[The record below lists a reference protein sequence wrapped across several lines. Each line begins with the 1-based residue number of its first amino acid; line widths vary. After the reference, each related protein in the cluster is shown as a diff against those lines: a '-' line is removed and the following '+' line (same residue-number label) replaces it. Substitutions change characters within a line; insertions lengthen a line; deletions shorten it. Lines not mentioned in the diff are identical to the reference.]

1 MFSINYCFEKSFDN
15 KIIGKMADLTRP
27 PYSEIK
33 RPDEIVRMA
42 MTDNIKFS
50 VLIGLIKV
58 GQVTN
63 REAVNT
69 VLHLVSNW

>member
-1 MFSINYCFEKSFDN
+1 
-15 KIIGKMADLTRP
+15 MADLTRP

-33 RPDEIVRMA
+33 RPDEIVRMTMA
-42 MTDNIKFS
+42 DNIKFS

-63 REAVNT
+63 RESVNT
-69 VLHLVSNW
+69 VLHLVS